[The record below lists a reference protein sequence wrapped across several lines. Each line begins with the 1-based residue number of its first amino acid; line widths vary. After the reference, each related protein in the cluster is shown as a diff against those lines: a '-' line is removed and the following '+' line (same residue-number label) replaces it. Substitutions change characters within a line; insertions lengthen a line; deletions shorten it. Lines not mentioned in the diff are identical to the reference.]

1 MNNITFP
8 LRKLFILHVFII
20 VLSNYAVQI
29 PFTVFGLHTTWGAFT
44 YPFIFIT
51 TDLTVRLYGAAMA
64 RKVIFVAMIP
74 ALILSYI
81 VGTIFES
88 GNYQGLGA
96 LSVFSIFVFRIALA
110 SFGAYVLGQIA
121 DILVFSRLRKLR
133 QWWVAPSASSV
144 AGNLLDTFAFFFIA
158 FYQTTDAFMAAHWVE
173 LAWFDY
179 FVKIMACL
187 MIFIPIYGV
196 MLSLIARYIL
206 KKPLAELT
214 AV

>member
-51 TDLTVRLYGAAMA
+51 TDLTVRLYGATMA

-133 QWWVAPSASSV
+133 QWWIAPSASSV

-158 FYQTTDAFMAAHWVE
+158 FYQTTDAFMAAHWIE

-179 FVKIMACL
+179 FVKILACL

>member
-51 TDLTVRLYGAAMA
+51 TDLTVRLYGATMA

-121 DILVFSRLRKLR
+121 DILVYCRYS
-133 QWWVAPSASSV
+133 
-144 AGNLLDTFAFFFIA
+144 GLLPFK
-158 FYQTTDAFMAAHWVE
+158 
-173 LAWFDY
+173 
-179 FVKIMACL
+179 KIKTVVDC
-187 MIFIPIYGV
+187 
-196 MLSLIARYIL
+196 S
-206 KKPLAELT
+206 
-214 AV
+214 